1 MTRQFLL
8 FLAAT
13 VLLAMLM
20 RGLNQLPQWLETYN
34 RQAAPEDGAL
44 DLNED

>member
-8 FLAAT
+8 FLAGS
-13 VLLAMLM
+13 VLLALLM
-20 RGLNQLPQWLETYN
+20 QGFNQLPRWLEDYN

-44 DLNED
+44 DLNEG